1 MSDQGTIQF
10 ESDSQHLGI
19 LPHGLYV
26 VSDQGTIQFESDS
39 QHGPSRIRDKYRC
52 V

>member
-10 ESDSQHLGI
+10 ESDSQQLQSDIKLLH
-19 LPHGLYV
+19 V

-39 QHGPSRIRDKYRC
+39 QQETANSIARGGC